1 MKLISKIL
9 VAFTVLITWTMH
21 AQIKNTKTEIIKIY
35 GSCDICKGMIEK
47 AGNLKKTAAV
57 SWNKDTQMATLTY
70 DAQTTNQDEILKR
83 IALAGFDSEKFLAPD
98 DIYAALPECCHY
110 TRELK
115 PVAKNKDAGMNMTT
129 DHNGHDHS
137 KMVQA
142 ETTPVQNMSPLTP
155 VFDTYFAIKNA
166 LVKTDAGAASA
177 TATKL
182 LAAIKT
188 IEMTKLSP
196 EEHMVWMKVT
206 KDLIANTEKIASAR
220 DISKQRETFALLAK
234 SIYDL
239 AKISPYNTPIY
250 YQHCPMFN
258 NGKGADWLSLENE
271 IKNPFFG
278 SKMITCGST
287 VETIDNK

>member
-9 VAFTVLITWTMH
+9 VAFTVLITLTMN
-21 AQIKNTKTEIIKIY
+21 AQFKNTKTETIKIY

-70 DAQTTNQDEILKR
+70 DSQTTNQDEILRR

-115 PVAKNKDAGMNMTT
+115 PAAKNKDAGMNMATN
-129 DHNGHDHS
+129 DSGHDHS
-137 KMVQA
+137 KMTQA
-142 ETTPVQNMSPLTP
+142 ETSPAQNTSPLKP
-155 VFDTYFAIKNA
+155 VFDTYFSIKNA
-166 LVKTDAGAASA
+166 LVKTDAEAASV
-177 TATKL
+177 TASKLVVVTK
-182 LAAIKT
+182 A
-188 IEMTKLSP
+188 IEMTKLST
-196 EEHMVWMKVT
+196 EEHVVWMKVM
-206 KDLIANTEKIASAR
+206 KDLTASAENISSAK
-220 DISKQRETFALLAK
+220 DISKQRETFALLSK
-234 SIYDL
+234 NIYDL
-239 AKISPYNTPIY
+239 AKVSQYDTPIY

-258 NGKGADWLSLENE
+258 NGKGADWLSQENE

-278 SKMITCGST
+278 SKMINCGST